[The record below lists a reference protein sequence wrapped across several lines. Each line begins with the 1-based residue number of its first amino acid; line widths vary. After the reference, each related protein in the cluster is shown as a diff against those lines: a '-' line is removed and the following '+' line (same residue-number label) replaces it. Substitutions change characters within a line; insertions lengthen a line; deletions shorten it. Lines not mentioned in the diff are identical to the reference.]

1 MHHSQMQHQFLSSH
15 LPIEETKRRPCPLPP
30 KRAEYSTITNPSNM
44 RLNMKFVGRWRISV
58 ELRMGDPSL
67 PLCKQKMYCLPTI
80 ARAWLCPVAH
90 FHSCISV
97 LFHLLHRLLNVA
109 VEVTLSTRSRCQLP
123 YMFFAESAPAIQLIL
138 RVCIVKLM
146 LGNHVFN

>member
-30 KRAEYSTITNPSNM
+30 KRAEYSTIANPSNM

-67 PLCKQKMYCLPTI
+67 PRQRFIMQAENVLSPNYC
-80 ARAWLCPVAH
+80 
-90 FHSCISV
+90 SCLALSGSA
-97 LFHLLHRLLNVA
+97 FPLLYIRTVSPA
-109 VEVTLSTRSRCQLP
+109 SSSAQSRCQLP